1 MNRACSHSLVKVLV
15 FGDPLVVYKW
25 AHHPQYNLSITS
37 IFFAS
42 EHSAFYPCIRPQQV
56 PGQQWLAAAAVAR
69 DPMSVA
75 LAAITFAK
83 LEEKKKVQPC
93 FPPKPWTVLT
103 TNIRQFHNISIPY
116 SSALKPHSRI
126 GRTPDFGGKKKKKTG
141 KNEEKSWTCTCL
153 LFSWRPSSFGLINI
167 WLKFQEYWMASTI
180 NLTIESL
187 VKLKATNMWK
197 HVWDC
202 ALSTADRRPSYNKY
216 IVLTSKKMF
225 RGTHHNYS
233 FIIKTNLCCF
243 GAILMRLN

>member
-1 MNRACSHSLVKVLV
+1 MDCFWKLFLSSLVKKYSYLGLLLSADRLSPVNTYMYCSTV
-15 FGDPLVVYKW
+15 FVGVKAAQPHRPHPRFW
-25 AHHPQYNLSITS
+25 A
-37 IFFAS
+37 
-42 EHSAFYPCIRPQQV
+42 
-56 PGQQWLAAAAVAR
+56 
-69 DPMSVA
+69 
-75 LAAITFAK
+75 
-83 LEEKKKVQPC
+83 KKK
-93 FPPKPWTVLT
+93 
-103 TNIRQFHNISIPY
+103 R
-116 SSALKPHSRI
+116 
-126 GRTPDFGGKKKKKTG
+126 GGKKTG
-141 KNEEKSWTCTCL
+141 KKRGKKLNTCL

-167 WLKFQEYWMASTI
+167 WLKFQEYRMASTI

-197 HVWDC
+197 HVRDC